1 MADCCRAERNS
12 EKQMY
17 LDIAEIL
24 KDGKSGDFEL
34 SHYEIGN
41 NDLYAALHGIPTG
54 KFVRLTHKGEVVMS
68 NTDMEKRTNSSFV
81 VNAHG
86 NVLIGGLGIG
96 LILLAIQDKEEVK
109 QITVVE
115 KNKEVI
121 ELVGNQLPL
130 NSKVCIVHDDVFEYK
145 PLFKYNTIYMDI
157 WNYINSDVYQRE
169 MKPLI
174 SRYRRYLV
182 PKSEDENR
190 YIDCWC
196 RYQAKNNMRI

>member
-1 MADCCRAERNS
+1 
-12 EKQMY
+12 MY
-17 LDIAEIL
+17 KDMTEIL
-24 KDGKSGDFEL
+24 KNGKVGDFEL
-34 SHYEIGN
+34 VQFEIGN
-41 NDLYAALHGIPTG
+41 NDLYAMLHGIPSG
-54 KFVRLTHKGEVVMS
+54 KFIRLTHRGEVVMS

-81 VNAHG
+81 INAHG

-96 LILLAIQDKEEVK
+96 LIVLAIQDKEDVK
-109 QITVVE
+109 KITVVE
-115 KNKEVI
+115 KNAEVI

-130 NSKVCIVHDDVFEYK
+130 NSKVDIVHDDVFEYK

-157 WNYINSDVYQRE
+157 WNYINSDIYNQQ

-196 RYQAKNNMRI
+196 KLQAKNNRRI

>member
-1 MADCCRAERNS
+1 
-12 EKQMY
+12 MY
-17 LDIAEIL
+17 LDMAEIL
-24 KDGKSGDFEL
+24 KDGKVGDFEL

-41 NDLYAALHGIPTG
+41 NDLYAMLHGIPSG
-54 KFVRLTHKGEVVMS
+54 KFVRLTRKGEVVMS
-68 NTDMEKRTNSSFV
+68 NTGMEKRTNSSFV
-81 VNAHG
+81 AKAHG
-86 NVLIGGLGIG
+86 NVLIGGFGIG
-96 LILLAIQDKEEVK
+96 LIILAIQDKEEVK

-115 KNKEVI
+115 KYKEVI

-130 NSKVCIVHDDVFEYK
+130 NSKVHIVHGDVFEYK

>member
-1 MADCCRAERNS
+1 
-12 EKQMY
+12 MY
-17 LDIAEIL
+17 KNMTEIL
-24 KDGKSGDFEL
+24 KDGKAGDFEL
-34 SHYEIGN
+34 THFEIGK
-41 NDLYAALHGIPTG
+41 NDLYAIFHGIPCG
-54 KFVRLTHKGEVVMS
+54 KFIKLTHRGEVVMS
-68 NTDMEKRTNSSFV
+68 DTAMEKRTNRDFV
-81 VNAHG
+81 VKAHG

-96 LILLAIQDKEEVK
+96 LILLAIQDKEDIE
-109 QITVVE
+109 QITVIE

-130 NSKVCIVHDDVFEYK
+130 NSKVNIVNDDVFEYK

-157 WNYINSDVYQRE
+157 WNYINENIYNDQ

-196 RYQAKNNMRI
+196 KRQAKNGVRI

>member
-1 MADCCRAERNS
+1 
-12 EKQMY
+12 MY
-17 LDIAEIL
+17 KDMTEIL
-24 KDGKSGDFEL
+24 KDGNVGDFKLE
-34 SHYEIGN
+34 HYEIKEN
-41 NDLYAALHGIPTG
+41 NFYAIVRMGIPVG
-54 KFVRLTHKGEVVMS
+54 RYIRLIQGSECVMS
-68 NTDMEKRTNSSFV
+68 DTPMEKRTNREFV
-81 VNAHG
+81 ANAHG

-96 LILLAIQDKEEVK
+96 LILLAIQDKEDVE

-121 ELVGNQLPL
+121 ELVGSQLPL
-130 NSKVCIVHDDVFEYK
+130 NSKVHIVNDDVFEYK
-145 PLFKYNTIYMDI
+145 PLSKYNTIYMDI
-157 WNYINSDVYQRE
+157 WNYINEDVYNEQ

-196 RYQAKNNMRI
+196 KRQAKNGERI

>member
-1 MADCCRAERNS
+1 
-12 EKQMY
+12 MY
-17 LDIAEIL
+17 KDMTEIL
-24 KDGKSGDFEL
+24 KDGKVGNFRLE
-34 SHYEIGN
+34 HYEIKE
-41 NDLYAALHGIPTG
+41 NDFYARVRMDIPMG
-54 KFVRLTHKGEVVMS
+54 RYVRLICGSECVMS
-68 NTDMEKRTNSSFV
+68 DTPMEKRTNREFV
-81 VNAHG
+81 ANAHG

-96 LILLAIQDKEEVK
+96 LILLAIQDKDDVE

-115 KNKEVI
+115 KNKEVV
-121 ELVGNQLPL
+121 ELVGSQLPL
-130 NSKVCIVHDDVFEYK
+130 NSKVYIVNDDVFQYK

-157 WNYINSDVYQRE
+157 WNYINKDVYNDQ

-196 RYQAKNNMRI
+196 KRQAKNGVRI

>member
-1 MADCCRAERNS
+1 MHR
-12 EKQMY
+12 
-17 LDIAEIL
+17 
-24 KDGKSGDFEL
+24 
-34 SHYEIGN
+34 
-41 NDLYAALHGIPTG
+41 
-54 KFVRLTHKGEVVMS
+54 GEVVMS

-81 VNAHG
+81 TNAHG

-109 QITVVE
+109 QIMVVE
-115 KNKEVI
+115 KHKEVI
-121 ELVGNQLPL
+121 ELVGSQLPL
-130 NSKVCIVHDDVFEYK
+130 NEKVKIVNADVFDYK
-145 PLFKYNTIYMDI
+145 PTQKYNTIYMDI
-157 WNYINSDVYQRE
+157 WNYINCDVYQME

-196 RYQAKNNMRI
+196 KHQAKNDMRI

>member
-1 MADCCRAERNS
+1 
-12 EKQMY
+12 MY
-17 LDIAEIL
+17 LDMEEIL
-24 KDGKSGDFEL
+24 KDGKTGDFEL
-34 SHYEIGN
+34 SHYEIGQ
-41 NDLYAALHGIPTG
+41 NDLYAMLHGIPIG
-54 KFVRLTHKGEVVMS
+54 KFVRLMHRGEVVMS

-81 VNAHG
+81 INAHG

-109 QITVVE
+109 QITVLE
-115 KNKEVI
+115 KYKEVI

-130 NSKVCIVHDDVFEYK
+130 NSKVHIVHDDVFEYK

-174 SRYRRYLV
+174 SRYRKYLV

-196 RYQAKNNMRI
+196 KYQAKNNRRI

>member
-1 MADCCRAERNS
+1 
-12 EKQMY
+12 MY
-17 LDIAEIL
+17 KDMTEIL
-24 KDGKSGDFEL
+24 KDGKVGDFRLEN
-34 SHYEIGN
+34 YEIKES
-41 NDLYAALHGIPTG
+41 DFYARVRMGIPIG
-54 KFVRLTHKGEVVMS
+54 RYVRLIHGSECVMS
-68 NTDMEKRTNSSFV
+68 DTPMEKRTNREFV
-81 VNAHG
+81 ANAHG

-96 LILLAIQDKEEVK
+96 LILLAIQDKEDVK
-109 QITVVE
+109 KITVVE

-121 ELVGNQLPL
+121 ELVGNQLPF
-130 NSKVCIVHDDVFEYK
+130 NSKVHIVNDDVFEYK

-157 WNYINSDVYQRE
+157 WNYINEDVYNEQ

-196 RYQAKNNMRI
+196 KRQAKNGERI

>member
-1 MADCCRAERNS
+1 
-12 EKQMY
+12 MY
-17 LDIAEIL
+17 KDMTEVL
-24 KDGKSGDFEL
+24 KDGKVGNFEL
-34 SHYEIGN
+34 TQFEIGV
-41 NDLYAALHGIPTG
+41 NDMYAILHCIPSG
-54 KFVRLTHKGEVVMS
+54 KFVRLTHKGSVVMS

-81 VNAHG
+81 IKAHG

-115 KNKEVI
+115 KNMEVI

-130 NSKVCIVHDDVFEYK
+130 NSKVHIVHDDVFEYK

-157 WNYINSDVYQRE
+157 WNYINSNIYQKE

-174 SRYRRYLV
+174 SRYMRYLV

-196 RYQAKNNMRI
+196 KYQAKNNKRI

>member
-1 MADCCRAERNS
+1 M
-12 EKQMY
+12 MY
-17 LDIAEIL
+17 KDMTEIL
-24 KDGKSGDFEL
+24 KNGKVGDFEL
-34 SHYEIGN
+34 SHYDIGEK
-41 NDLYAALHGIPTG
+41 DYITMYQTGISPG
-54 KFVRLTHKGEVVMS
+54 RYVELSYKGECIMS
-68 NTDMEKRTNSSFV
+68 DTNMEKRTNRDFV
-81 VNAHG
+81 INAHG

-109 QITVVE
+109 KITVVE

-121 ELVGNQLPL
+121 ELVGSQLPL
-130 NSKVCIVHDDVFEYK
+130 NEKVEIINADVFNYN
-145 PLFKYNTIYMDI
+145 PAQKYNTIYMDI

-182 PKSEDENR
+182 PKSEDESR

-196 RYQAKNNMRI
+196 KYQAKNNKRI

>member
-1 MADCCRAERNS
+1 
-12 EKQMY
+12 MY
-17 LDIAEIL
+17 KDMTEIL
-24 KDGKSGDFEL
+24 KDGKVGDFEL
-34 SHYEIGN
+34 THFEIGE
-41 NDLYAALHGIPTG
+41 NDLYAMFNGIPSG
-54 KFVRLTHKGEVVMS
+54 KFIRLTHRGGVVMS
-68 NTDMEKRTNSSFV
+68 DTAMEKRTNREFV
-81 VNAHG
+81 ANAHG
-86 NVLIGGLGIG
+86 KVLIGGLGIG
-96 LILLAIQDKEEVK
+96 LILLAIQDKEDVE

-130 NSKVCIVHDDVFEYK
+130 NSKVHIINDDVFEYK

-157 WNYINSDVYQRE
+157 WNYINKDVYNEQ

-196 RYQAKNNMRI
+196 KRQAKNGVRI

>member
-1 MADCCRAERNS
+1 
-12 EKQMY
+12 MY
-17 LDIAEIL
+17 KDMTEIL
-24 KDGKSGDFEL
+24 KDGKVGDFEL
-34 SHYEIGN
+34 AQFEIGT
-41 NDLYAALHGIPTG
+41 NDMYAMLHGIPGG
-54 KFVRLTHKGEVVMS
+54 KFVRLTHRGEVVMS
-68 NTDMEKRTNSSFV
+68 NTDMEKRTNTSFV
-81 VNAHG
+81 LNAHG

-96 LILLAIQDKEEVK
+96 LIILAIQDKEEVK

-115 KNKEVI
+115 KNAEVI

-130 NSKVCIVHDDVFEYK
+130 NSKVNIVHDDVFDYK

-157 WNYINSDVYQRE
+157 WNYINSDIYNQQ

-182 PKSEDENR
+182 PKSEDENK

-196 RYQAKNNMRI
+196 KLQAKNNRRI